1 MDQTKQTLTL
11 TRLRL
16 KIQEEQWEGTVAYLQ
31 TQIGIDESRLYTGGE
46 LPIHFTLGMNSAVPL
61 SVIVALISAFPH
73 SVSLYGKN
81 GMMPLHIAVH
91 SNVSIEIVRYLI
103 QMYSDALAV
112 KDEDGKI
119 PKEYGYDDQD
129 KVLERPSVCYKTQD
143 KLHASLRKREE
154 KFCHVLPKFQ
164 LLRDRQKKHD
174 KQAARFE
181 DGYNR
186 LLQAAQMELKRS
198 EDVVNIFMDDLE
210 SIQDEVDGFV
220 DKSTKRMKTLELD
233 LKKRSSDQSQ
243 WDKEESRRRIEW
255 YKQLKII
262 NEEMERL
269 TNETKECEQQLHQKL
284 EQGAF

>member
-31 TQIGIDESRLYTGGE
+31 THIGIDESHLYTGGE
-46 LPIHFTLGMNSAVPL
+46 LPIHFTLGMNAAVPL

-103 QMYSDALAV
+103 RMYSDALAV

-129 KVLERPSVCYKTQD
+129 KV
-143 KLHASLRKREE
+143 KRQ
-154 KFCHVLPKFQ
+154 CQ
-164 LLRDRQKKHD
+164 RD
-174 KQAARFE
+174 
-181 DGYNR
+181 
-186 LLQAAQMELKRS
+186 
-198 EDVVNIFMDDLE
+198 
-210 SIQDEVDGFV
+210 
-220 DKSTKRMKTLELD
+220 
-233 LKKRSSDQSQ
+233 
-243 WDKEESRRRIEW
+243 
-255 YKQLKII
+255 
-262 NEEMERL
+262 
-269 TNETKECEQQLHQKL
+269 
-284 EQGAF
+284 